1 MCEFPNKDLG
11 GGGGAGVKE
20 QIRVWLLC
28 VSIQVCV
35 VKVYLGFSFSTGSF
49 WNCYPNDT
57 VLSFCAS
64 LSHLGTNLGSV
75 HVFGFVWVFSSPLW
89 NRLLIS
95 WTESLPVLTFVP
107 SLYLGEVGV
116 GDHTYRYRGSWKK
129 AWLWIWGLWAPN
141 WWQSKAEAGVSTMPK
156 AFPDCPITTLRKAS
170 GAPWKGWTLLLLKG
184 GGGKLELLLAVFFP
198 SF

>member
-1 MCEFPNKDLG
+1 MTLYFHSVQAYLIWALTLVPSMFL
-11 GGGGAGVKE
+11 A
-20 QIRVWLLC
+20 LC
-28 VSIQVCV
+28 
-35 VKVYLGFSFSTGSF
+35 G
-49 WNCYPNDT
+49 
-57 VLSFCAS
+57 
-64 LSHLGTNLGSV
+64 
-75 HVFGFVWVFSSPLW
+75 SSPLHCEIDFW
-89 NRLLIS
+89 SVEQNPFLCYL
-95 WTESLPVLTFVP
+95 FVP

-116 GDHTYRYRGSWKK
+116 GDHTYRCRGSWKK

-170 GAPWKGWTLLLLKG
+170 GAPRKGWTLLLLKG